1 MALGTLT
8 VSGSSGGAPSAPIF
22 RDHVSVPGD
31 SSYPTGGSPLL
42 AAFQAAAGVKSGRV
56 IDVVHDVGGVAGYYP
71 VYDKANGKL
80 LIFVRTTGVEVANA
94 VNLSGTTFKLLVES
108 H

>member
-8 VSGSSGGAPSAPIF
+8 VSASSGGAASTPVF

-31 SSYPTGGSPLL
+31 SAYPTNGTAFL
-42 AAFQAAAGVKSGRV
+42 AAFQAATGVKSTRV
-56 IDVVHDVGGVAGYYP
+56 IDVVHDVGGIAGYYP
-71 VYDKANGKL
+71 CYDKANGKL
-80 LIFVRTTGVEVANA
+80 KIFVRTTGVEVANTTD
-94 VNLSGTTFKLLVES
+94 LSGTTFKLLVES

>member
-8 VSGSSGGAPSAPIF
+8 VSASSGGAPSAPVF
-22 RDHVSVPGD
+22 RDHVSMPGD
-31 SSYPTGGSPLL
+31 SSYPTNGSAFL
-42 AAFQAAAGVKSGRV
+42 AAFQAAVGVKSARV
-56 IDVVHDVGGVAGYYP
+56 IDAVHDVGGVAGHYP

-80 LIFVRTTGVEVANA
+80 KIFVRTTGVEVANTTD
-94 VNLSGTTFKLLVES
+94 LSATTFKLLVES